1 MSGLSDVCSVEA
13 VVIGHVGMV
22 VVLQGHHVG
31 DERVHRDPER
41 LQQISLLPPRQQKKN
56 RSQKQTASFRKQFH
70 PAVVKGQLFLSLTWK
85 MANIMQL
92 RGRLLDNSAT

>member
-1 MSGLSDVCSVEA
+1 MSDVRRVEA
-13 VVIGHVGMV
+13 VMIGHIGMV

-31 DERVHRDPER
+31 NKRIHRDPKS
-41 LQQISLLPPRQQKKN
+41 LQQISLLQPRQSTSSHKQF
-56 RSQKQTASFRKQFH
+56 QKQFCLFF
-70 PAVVKGQLFLSLTWK
+70 VKGQSFLCLTWK